1 MAIVVNKKE
10 QKDFEIPADGLYQAV
25 LADVIDLG
33 DQPTNYGTK
42 HRVRFIF
49 ILSDTDSDG
58 RPFRLMQQ
66 MSLSLHEKSIMFKA
80 VRRLLGKDP
89 GESLDLETLIGKQC
103 QLDVIQNEGA
113 EGKIFA
119 NIATILA
126 PIKNQAV
133 GIPADFVRD
142 CNKEKDQKPA
152 QKAAPK
158 TAPKTAPKNA
168 SVGTSAP
175 KTTPAPTST
184 TRSAAKAGVEVGPQ
198 EGSVEISD
206 DDIPF

>member
-1 MAIVVNKKE
+1 MAIVATKKE

-33 DQPTNYGTK
+33 NLPTNYGEK

-49 ILSDTDSDG
+49 ILPDTDSEG

-66 MSLSLHEKSIMFKA
+66 MTLSLHEKSIMFKA

-113 EGKIFA
+113 EGKMYA

-152 QKAAPK
+152 QRA
-158 TAPKTAPKNA
+158 APKTAPKNA

-175 KTTPAPTST
+175 KTTAAPTST

-198 EGSVEISD
+198 EVNEGSVNITDE
-206 DDIPF
+206 DIPF